1 MPYKK
6 NKTKKNKRPWS
17 SYLPLVFLIVLVCNG
32 LIIFSQVSKTIHENA
47 KVMPPERVPVQIGGR
62 EYNNLELTDN
72 DYRHMA
78 RDLDE
83 EILKAYSNSKIAQNK
98 QARRE
103 RFVDYDEDPE
113 MYMEERI
120 RSMKDELA
128 RSFNDN
134 ETREK
139 GTVGYELK
147 KAIERMENEPQ

>member
-1 MPYKK
+1 M
-6 NKTKKNKRPWS
+6 
-17 SYLPLVFLIVLVCNG
+17 
-32 LIIFSQVSKTIHENA
+32 
-47 KVMPPERVPVQIGGR
+47 QIGGR